1 MTDDTQP
8 ERMLSASVAGLSANL
23 PKRLMLIIA
32 LFQGL
37 FLLVLYRIEKADLWL
52 NTMPAITFPLWSIA
66 LLLPLMLLL
75 SLNKANVRATFVTCS
90 GYVSVVALLLI
101 YVGSQASPVDTFPIG
116 SLIATTVMTLFIAS
130 FKALMYCQRFASGLP
145 RQYSTLFVL
154 SWRNLLVPALAGAF
168 TLLCAGILFLWAA
181 LFNTIGVDFFSYLF
195 GRDWFLFPVLA
206 AAFGVGVIVFREL
219 DHVLDVITRLV
230 QESISLVLPL
240 LVLISIGYV
249 ISLLVVGTD
258 LLWKTGWGTAQMLWL
273 TALTLFFVNAVYQD
287 GRVPPKYTSP
297 IHYIVAAGVCVLVVP
312 AALSGYGL
320 YLRLDQY
327 GLTVD
332 RAYAMIVW
340 LLLSLFVLGYVVI
353 IVRRRSEWIAE
364 LGKVNQAMS
373 IVIIAVLLI
382 TLSPVLDLRKM
393 SLSSQLGRLEDG
405 TTLPARFDVNYVR
418 ENLASPGYEALAQL
432 KETATDRTLL
442 ANLELDHRYP
452 DTPATADARRAK
464 IERLTDEQ
472 VPDALEEMLGSP
484 NFVIGQR
491 TILTSAD
498 LDRNGSP
505 EFVLLNF
512 FGGHG
517 IMARYFIERDGEWR
531 SGSLNMEY
539 NPRIDPIN
547 NEQLIG
553 DADTTVVAPELN
565 DVIVGKLRFRPGP
578 DQAISTSEIQP

>member
-1 MTDDTQP
+1 
-8 ERMLSASVAGLSANL
+8 
-23 PKRLMLIIA
+23 
-32 LFQGL
+32 
-37 FLLVLYRIEKADLWL
+37 
-52 NTMPAITFPLWSIA
+52 
-66 LLLPLMLLL
+66 
-75 SLNKANVRATFVTCS
+75 
-90 GYVSVVALLLI
+90 
-101 YVGSQASPVDTFPIG
+101 
-116 SLIATTVMTLFIAS
+116 
-130 FKALMYCQRFASGLP
+130 
-145 RQYSTLFVL
+145 
-154 SWRNLLVPALAGAF
+154 
-168 TLLCAGILFLWAA
+168 
-181 LFNTIGVDFFSYLF
+181 
-195 GRDWFLFPVLA
+195 
-206 AAFGVGVIVFREL
+206 
-219 DHVLDVITRLV
+219 
-230 QESISLVLPL
+230 
-240 LVLISIGYV
+240 
-249 ISLLVVGTD
+249 
-258 LLWKTGWGTAQMLWL
+258 
-273 TALTLFFVNAVYQD
+273 
-287 GRVPPKYTSP
+287 
-297 IHYIVAAGVCVLVVP
+297 
-312 AALSGYGL
+312 
-320 YLRLDQY
+320 
-327 GLTVD
+327 
-332 RAYAMIVW
+332 MIVW

-432 KETATDRTLL
+432 RETATDRTLL